1 LNNADF
7 FSPRPDAPWIK
18 DEPNE
23 FEDLKEKDIAKI
35 REELADKA
43 LIAAVKTV
51 AELSR
56 AQDL

>member
-1 LNNADF
+1 M
-7 FSPRPDAPWIK
+7 K